1 MKRYG
6 WLAILLAFL
15 MTGCFLSKSPE
26 EKGKEVVHSISRSA
40 RLYTVQY
47 NVHKVLTYQDFSSL
61 ETSFLFEKITIPI
74 PGERKIV
81 LPMDAVLKAYIDF
94 SSFSD
99 ENVSVVGDH
108 ITITLPAPK
117 IEMTS
122 AKVDYTGEKQFLS
135 WNRFSFTEDE
145 RESLLRK
152 GREKVLADMK
162 GSDIIERSQLGA
174 YNALVPLVEAAGFR
188 RENIVIRF
196 DQELLD
202 KSHNE
207 QFLLKMIERET
218 L

>member
-15 MTGCFLSKSPE
+15 MTGCFLSKSSE
-26 EKGKEVVHSISRSA
+26 EKGGEVVHSISKCA

-99 ENVSVVGDH
+99 ENVSVVG
-108 ITITLPAPK
+108 
-117 IEMTS
+117 
-122 AKVDYTGEKQFLS
+122 
-135 WNRFSFTEDE
+135 
-145 RESLLRK
+145 
-152 GREKVLADMK
+152 
-162 GSDIIERSQLGA
+162 IISPSRC
-174 YNALVPLVEAAGFR
+174 R
-188 RENIVIRF
+188 R
-196 DQELLD
+196 
-202 KSHNE
+202 
-207 QFLLKMIERET
+207 LK
-218 L
+218 